1 MQHMSLTSC
10 WLHRVTAEPPQPSAE
25 TVPHAPLRD
34 IHTEAVWSPDTPE
47 YIPQFTCQYADADEQ
62 PGQSQHDSKADQ
74 AAEEDLESAAVKPAA
89 KDATLPKASGA
100 LGYGSSSV
108 APFAFRQT
116 GR

>member
-1 MQHMSLTSC
+1 M
-10 WLHRVTAEPPQPSAE
+10 HRVTAEPPQPSAE
-25 TVPHAPLRD
+25 TIPHAPLRD
-34 IHTEAVWSPDTPE
+34 IHTEALWSPVTPE

-62 PGQSQHDSKADQ
+62 LGQSQYDSKADQ
-74 AAEEDLESAAVKPAA
+74 AAEEGFKSAAA
-89 KDATLPKASGA
+89 KDAALPEATGA